1 VRLGKC
7 RLNDHQTPLTEHS
20 ATPERRNGHR
30 WQAIGFT
37 ALRGAGIGLLLV
49 ATFMAGYF
57 YRAHAAGAR
66 AAETDFSLLQEV
78 EGVLANH
85 YLYDLPGEAALVHG
99 AAAGMV
105 AALDDPYTY
114 FTEPEAT
121 EIDQTNLAGS
131 FGGIGAEITRN
142 AQGEYVIH
150 DVYRDN
156 PAFEAGVEAGDI
168 IVAVDGVPVDE
179 TAPTM
184 NALLAAIRG
193 EIGDPVTLTLR
204 RDGDE
209 FDVTIIRAEVLIPS
223 TFWRVLED
231 DERIGYI
238 QITRFT
244 TRSPEEVH
252 QAIEELQAQGVEA
265 FVLDLRNNGGGLVDS
280 AVKVSGEFM
289 DGGAVLV
296 EQRRG
301 SDERVFNASRGGLA
315 FDEPLAVLT
324 NESTA
329 SAAEIVT
336 GALQDRGRAT
346 VIGGQTFGKGSVQ
359 LIFDLSD
366 HSSLHVT
373 NAEWFTPDG
382 RRIQGEGLAPDIAV
396 EPEDEGDAPLRAA
409 VDYLDEHL
417 ALADAN

>member
-1 VRLGKC
+1 LE
-7 RLNDHQTPLTEHS
+7 DHQAPLTEHQTGS
-20 ATPERRNGHR
+20 ERDDARR
-30 WQAIGFT
+30 REAVGF
-37 ALRGAGIGLLLV
+37 AVLRGVGVGLLLI
-49 ATFMAGYF
+49 AAFLAGYF
-57 YRAHAAGAR
+57 YRAHAAEAR
-66 AAETDFSLLQEV
+66 AADTDFSLLQEV

-85 YLYDLPGEAALVHG
+85 YLYDLPDEPALVHG

-114 FTEPEAT
+114 FTEPETT

-131 FGGIGAEITRN
+131 FGGIGAEIARN
-142 AQGEYVIH
+142 EQGEYVIH
-150 DVYRDN
+150 NVYRDN
-156 PAFEAGVEAGDI
+156 PAFEAGVEVGDI

-179 TAPTM
+179 TAPDMT
-184 NALLAAIRG
+184 ALLAAIRG

-204 RDGDE
+204 RDGE
-209 FDVTIIRAEVLIPS
+209 QFDVEIIRAEVLIPS

-231 DERIGYI
+231 DQRIGYI

-244 TRSPEEVH
+244 TRSPDEVH
-252 QAIEELQAQGVEA
+252 QAIEELQAQDVEA
-265 FVLDLRNNGGGLVDS
+265 FILDLRNNGGGLVDS
-280 AVKVSGEFM
+280 AVKIAGEFV
-289 DGGAVLV
+289 DGGVVLI

-301 SDERVFNASRGGLA
+301 SDEREFNASRGGLA
-315 FDEPLAVLT
+315 LDEPLAVLT
-324 NESTA
+324 NGATA

-346 VIGGQTFGKGSVQ
+346 VVGEKTFGKGSVQ

-366 HSSLHVT
+366 RSSLHVT

-396 EPEDEGDAPLRAA
+396 QPEEEQDAPLQAA
-409 VDYLDEHL
+409 VDYLNEHL